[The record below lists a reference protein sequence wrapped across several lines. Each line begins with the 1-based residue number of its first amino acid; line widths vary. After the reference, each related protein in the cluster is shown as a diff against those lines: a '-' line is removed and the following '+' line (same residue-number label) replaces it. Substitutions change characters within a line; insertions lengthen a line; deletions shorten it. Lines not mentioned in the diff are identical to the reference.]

1 MSEPVLVRGEISR
14 SVYWSRILVPLCLLG
29 TVALLLF
36 GDRTAGILLTG
47 LFGLIWIALETYAA
61 VLRSKQM
68 WIRDT
73 GDGFDVINRKQE
85 FHVPDN
91 SVTSLALKTKRNYAG
106 GELKSI
112 FRQFVIWSDEEDGP
126 ITLETTL
133 VDKWPDPLAT
143 LTARLWKQVLE
154 HSKSALQAG
163 RPFDGDGWRLDVQEF
178 TWGKPAQQQSV
189 ARLEITACEEFDGQ
203 ICIWRRGQD
212 DAVAKFPT
220 NGRNVCL
227 LPQLLESPEKPAG
240 AAAEEETAGLGR
252 ILFERR
258 ARRTPRLLAYAGGGL
273 LVFIGGVL
281 LIVEEIEAKVTG
293 VGMIAVGVLCLVWA
307 YSMAYSVFRCRERGV
322 HKSGLFGQQELRY
335 VDVGT
340 FTYSATRHYHNGV
353 YVGTHIGLHFVPLP
367 EVKAAKINYTTTIM
381 NEDASL
387 DELRNFIAKAIAVR
401 MASRLA
407 AGEAVP
413 WTQNLTL
420 LPNGI
425 QFRPQGFIG
434 RKAVQTLPFE
444 NYGGQNLEQ
453 GVFYLFRQ
461 GEKKPVM
468 SEQVSA
474 PNFFPGYFLL
484 LMLQSQ

>member
-14 SVYWSRILVPLCLLG
+14 LLYWSRILVPLCLLG

-36 GDRTAGILLTG
+36 GDRTAGILATG
-47 LFGLIWIALETYAA
+47 LCGLIWIGLETHAA
-61 VLRSKQM
+61 LLRAKQM

-73 GDGFDVINRKQE
+73 GDGFDVIDRRQE
-85 FHVPDN
+85 FHIPDS
-91 SVTSLALKTKRNYAG
+91 SVTALALKTRRNYAG

-112 FRQFVIWSDEEDGP
+112 FRQFVVWSDEEESP
-126 ITLETTL
+126 ITLESTL
-133 VDKWPDPLAT
+133 VEKRPDPLAT

-154 HSKSALQAG
+154 RTRSNLQAG
-163 RPFDGDGWRLDVQEF
+163 QPFHGDGWRLDAREF
-178 TWGKPAQQQSV
+178 AWGKPAQQQV
-189 ARLEITACEEFDGQ
+189 IPRQEITACEEFDGQ
-203 ICIWRRGQD
+203 ICVWRRGQD

-227 LPQLLESPEKPAG
+227 LPQLLETSEKPAEDE
-240 AAAEEETAGLGR
+240 ATGLGR
-252 ILFERR
+252 ILFERG
-258 ARRTPRLLAYAGGGL
+258 AKRTTRVLAYTGGTLLCCVGFV
-273 LVFIGGVL
+273 LVFANEVEAL
-281 LIVEEIEAKVTG
+281 LTG
-293 VGMIAVGVLCLVWA
+293 VGMLAVGGLLIVWA
-307 YSMAYSVFRCRERGV
+307 WSMAYSVFRCRERGV

-353 YVGTHIGLHFVPLP
+353 YVGTHIGLHFTPLP
-367 EVKAAKINYTTTIM
+367 ELKAARINYATTIM
-381 NEDASL
+381 NEDSSL

-401 MASRLA
+401 MAARLA

-413 WTQNLTL
+413 WTPNLTF
-420 LPNGI
+420 LPNAI
-425 QFRPQGFIG
+425 QYRPQGFIG
-434 RKAVQTLPFE
+434 RKTVQTLPFE
-444 NYGGQNLEQ
+444 NYGGQNMEQ

-461 GEKKPVM
+461 GEKKAVM